1 MVSRY
6 LLQSKMSKRHLVH
19 GKRFLKFGPNQ
30 IMWHGT
36 NMLMDVLD
44 RSKYEGCFGV
54 EQMSYGHF
62 GQDQVSCGVKLYHFS
77 VIVTSPAT
85 SLIGRSTKVGFC
97 VHRNVS
103 NASLITECWQT

>member
-6 LLQSKMSKRHLVH
+6 LIQSKMSIRHLVH
-19 GKRFLKFGPNQ
+19 GKSSLKFGPNQ
-30 IMWHGT
+30 ITWHGM

-44 RSKYEGCFGV
+44 GTKYEGHFGV
-54 EQMSYGHF
+54 SYGHF
-62 GQDQVSCGVKLYHFS
+62 GQDQISCRVKLYQFS

-85 SLIGRSTKVGFC
+85 SLIERSTKVGFC

-103 NASLITECWQT
+103 NASLITECCHT